1 MTYMQSNLAFAGG
14 IQELSLDEVG
24 FVGGG
29 NWDRFE
35 GNDFSS
41 PWDDAMLGKKS
52 QRDLCV
58 ITITSNQSLS
68 TGGLAVGCSYI
79 RKGDQ
84 PINVT
89 VTARN
94 SDGSYQVRNNKT
106 GVVTR
111 FTPSG
116 G

>member
-1 MTYMQSNLAFAGG
+1 MTYMQSNLAFADG

-29 NWDRFE
+29 NWDRFD
-35 GNDFSS
+35 GNGFYS
-41 PWDDAMLGKKS
+41 PWDDALCGKKS

-58 ITITSNQSLS
+58 FTITPNRSLS
-68 TGGLAVGCSYI
+68 RGGLDVGCTYI
-79 RKGDQ
+79 RKGDK

-89 VTARN
+89 VTAKN
-94 SDGSYQVRNNKT
+94 SDGSYQVRNNNT